1 MKGIDILLAVIIL
14 IGIINGYK
22 SGFVL
27 ELFSLLAVILGI
39 LGGFKL
45 MGLGMIYLNSH
56 FNINEKF
63 LPYAAFGLVFVII
76 VIVVNLLG
84 RAVKASVSKSLLGSV
99 DQVAGAFLGLLRT
112 VFMVSVMLWIGDSLH
127 LRFLSNWSE
136 DSKLYPMISSFA
148 PKLTD
153 WISTVVPVFR
163 DVL

>member
-1 MKGIDILLAVIIL
+1 MKGFDILLAVIIL
-14 IGIINGYK
+14 IGIVNGYK

-45 MGLGMIYLNSH
+45 MGLGMIYLNNH
-56 FNINEKF
+56 FNIDEKF

-84 RAVKASVSKSLLGSV
+84 RAIKASVSKSLLGSV
-99 DQVAGAFLGLLRT
+99 DQVAGAVLGLLRT
-112 VFMVSVMLWIGDSLH
+112 VFMLSVMLWIGDSLH
-127 LRFLSNWSE
+127 LSFLSNWSE
-136 DSKLYPMISSFA
+136 GSKLYPMIASFA
-148 PKLTD
+148 PTLTN

-163 DVL
+163 DIF